1 MNPESEISCHTTL
14 TECNNWFILP
24 QIHSLLQFV
33 LGVQA
38 KSEKNLSCHR
48 ESNSTA
54 KYQIPNFQFRLDSI
68 YFLFLPLKNVVMI
81 SVQSSLDLE
90 TSLAPLSQ
98 FFFFFIGLVQPSK
111 LFHLAPNNQ
120 LSRYAPHSQL
130 SSLTHHNQY
139 RTQNRKAILT
149 YLFIELS
156 EQEYSL
162 QSVGWL
168 KCSC

>member
-98 FFFFFIGLVQPSK
+98 FFFFSSALFNLVSSFIQP
-111 LFHLAPNNQ
+111 PTI
-120 LSRYAPHSQL
+120 
-130 SSLTHHNQY
+130 SSPGMLLTVSSPVLLITISIGHRIGKPY
-139 RTQNRKAILT
+139 
-149 YLFIELS
+149 
-156 EQEYSL
+156 
-162 QSVGWL
+162 
-168 KCSC
+168 